1 MYFAYTDLTKTIAAT
16 AKWMICLLG
25 LVFVLLNTMAL
36 AQGIYL
42 ILQFVMALFAPVP
55 WISLVR

>member
-1 MYFAYTDLTKTIAAT
+1 LYFSYSDLTRTIAAT
-16 AKWMICLLG
+16 AKWTLCLLG

-42 ILQFVMALFAPVP
+42 LLQFAMTEFAPTP
-55 WISLVR
+55 WLSLIR